1 MNIISKIYFFCM
13 KNTKKQRIVIPRY
26 ISKIPTGAFR
36 DNQNIKEVYIS
47 ESVQNIE
54 SDAFLNCNSLKK
66 INFNGSVKFI
76 SSSAFPKKEN
86 ICFNFAK
93 TIEEKDKNRM
103 KASVNKASIH
113 KNVVSSDAE
122 TVNTTNAIETVT
134 APEIED
140 FIDTKETDN
149 IVSEAAEVQPV
160 PEQELIVVASVA
172 EEMEVS
178 EIAEENDE
186 SLCFEN
192 NNEEIELSETAS
204 EADTEVRELEEVTA
218 PEVIENE
225 SDDVSDES
233 VETEQDEFTESDYE
247 NSVETEAN
255 EESEDTDEIVRVAE
269 QSNLIE
275 DIPSETACTDVVND
289 ADEETEP
296 EVIEI
301 IEQNESVNEEAELI
315 QAEPISEEPIEE
327 DGNADKEK
335 FDEILKSDVAEIS
348 KDEELESYDEVIPS
362 KPARPA
368 SEKSIDVVKSTK
380 KSADKKEDIRQRDL
394 RKYASKT
401 SISDIESSDLF
412 ISSMIEKYSVLENKY
427 GYETPLGM
435 IDMTKEEYEK
445 LAGYVYGFITTEA
458 PIVSLTAFL
467 CSVFLVKTVANYDH
481 NNNFWGAVSVLLKC
495 DENSATKYL
504 KEALLYFC
512 SSEKL
517 YFHYYRNRHSY
528 ARTVL
533 IHSII
538 NRSTLNTVIDFIRDF
553 YIEEMRESYDSN
565 TVQSYIDIF
574 VDEMVKDI
582 SKISDDNSSGSDMGG
597 IYKVSLAFKTA
608 CREFPDAV
616 KDGLKCLLFNID
628 AYYHRTSDVS
638 YSPAVFNKYFKR
650 WKINDVMQKR
660 MNISGQ
666 AQKQHKSGVKYDK
679 KNMQQLERLAR
690 LQRCV
695 YYIDEDYR
703 LNLYI
708 PQQEIP
714 SEYTE
719 NGVQIRLFNNDEAL
733 IEYNQECDVFGMFR
747 FHTGEVQ
754 IELSRFYKNLSI
766 RIVTGDEEIIFDS
779 KSQLYRNYIVFDTN
793 LDEYTGRT
801 IPKERFYV
809 LSGNNDEFFADA
821 NYNTYKYSDYAVH
834 SLDTDGDCEIL
845 VGAHS
850 VFDSFDS
857 SADIQLHID
866 KSSLVK
872 CVKAYASGKEYR
884 VYSSLPQICC
894 KIENDNADKYIVDV
908 NDAHISADEILGG
921 AHEAVLDL
929 NKILNTQ
936 KLNFINICLREKGN
950 KKSICEWRIAVLEEF
965 EYSLDKSYY
974 YTDKTVQ
981 LLDLYASDVEFEIED
996 YPCTFAVNSSRKITV
1011 NSVCDSV
1018 AFYIDIKLPMIY
1030 WEFDEEYNS
1039 LMGTKYIPSEIFEK
1053 NSNIIMELPAGS
1065 FSIWAINDTAQR
1077 QLSVQSGKLNLSD
1090 FRVSASDYTTI
1101 GLKGEKTGEIKLFE
1115 LIHKPSVREL
1125 FVACDGNEL
1134 TVSYIQIGKC
1144 PINISIKN
1152 KDGDKVFAKSFSP
1165 QSNGEVIITENIS
1178 ELENGIYSVE
1188 VSQLV
1193 ADDFG
1198 FSVTK
1203 KLIGTYAITK
1213 GNAFE
1218 VYCHSKNG
1226 MLKPYYCVFDGETKK
1241 RAHNFYCENIESN
1254 DNGESGVYTAN
1265 AFYNNRNGDRV
1276 YFEDANPLRIELL
1289 EKNDNIITFTIADN
1303 DGDGLLYENARGYL
1317 CCDTEGSHDY
1327 KAYSLP
1333 DHYVIKI

>member
-1 MNIISKIYFFCM
+1 M
-13 KNTKKQRIVIPRY
+13 KNTKKQRIVIPRW
-26 ISKIPTGAFR
+26 ISEIPTGAFR

-54 SDAFLNCNSLKK
+54 SDAFLNCNSLNK
-66 INFNGSVKFI
+66 INFNGNVKFI
-76 SSSAFPKKEN
+76 SASAFPKNEN
-86 ICFNFAK
+86 ISFSFAK
-93 TIEEKDKNRM
+93 TVEEKDKNRM
-103 KASVNKASIH
+103 SASVDKVSIH
-113 KNVVSSDAE
+113 RNAVSSDVE
-122 TVNTTNAIETVT
+122 TVNTTNVIESII

-140 FIDTKETDN
+140 IIYTKVTDN
-149 IVSEAAEVQPV
+149 IISEAAEVHLV
-160 PEQELIVVASVA
+160 PEQELIAIAPVAKEIES
-172 EEMEVS
+172 S
-178 EIAEENDE
+178 EIAEENEE
-186 SLCFEN
+186 SVRFEN
-192 NNEEIELSETAS
+192 YNEEIDPSETVSDVDIEQENVS
-204 EADTEVRELEEVTA
+204 EADTEVREEEKETVSEVT
-218 PEVIENE
+218 ENKVLV
-225 SDDVSDES
+225 VSDES
-233 VETEQDEFTESDYE
+233 IEAEQDGCTDNDYGIPIETE
-247 NSVETEAN
+247 VN
-255 EESEDTDEIVRVAE
+255 EESEDHEETVQVADQNE
-269 QSNLIE
+269 LIE
-275 DIPSETACTDVVND
+275 HIPSETACIDAVDN
-289 ADEETEP
+289 ADEETGS

-301 IEQNESVNEEAELI
+301 IEHNESVNEKTESI
-315 QAEPISEEPIEE
+315 QSESISEETIEV
-327 DGNADKEK
+327 DSNADEEK
-335 FDEILKSDVAEIS
+335 LDQIVKSDIAEIG
-348 KDEELESYDEVIPS
+348 KDEEVERYDEIIPS
-362 KPARPA
+362 KPARPV
-368 SEKSIDVVKSTK
+368 SEKSIVSVKSTK
-380 KSADKKEDIRQRDL
+380 KAADSKEEIRQMDL
-394 RKYASKT
+394 RKYAIKT

-412 ISSMIEKYSVLENKY
+412 ISSLIEKYSVLENKY
-427 GYETPLGM
+427 GYEVPLGM
-435 IDMTKEEYEK
+435 IDITKEEYEK

-481 NNNFWGAVSVLLKC
+481 NNNFWGAVSTLLKC
-495 DENSATKYL
+495 DENSAVKYL
-504 KEALLYFC
+504 KEALLCFC
-512 SSEKL
+512 SSEKI

-565 TVQSYIDIF
+565 NVQSYIDIF
-574 VDEMVKDI
+574 VDEMVKDL

-616 KDGLKCLLFNID
+616 KEGLKCLLFNID

-660 MNISGQ
+660 MNIGGQ
-666 AQKQHKSGVKYDK
+666 GQKQHKSGVRADK
-679 KNMQQLERLAR
+679 KNIQQLERLAR

-714 SEYTE
+714 SEYAE
-719 NGVQIRLFNNDEAL
+719 SDVQIRLFNNDEAL
-733 IEYNQECDVFGMFR
+733 FEYNQECNVFGMFR
-747 FHTGEVQ
+747 FHTGEMQ
-754 IELSRFYKNLSI
+754 IELSKFYRNLSI
-766 RIVTGDEEIIFDS
+766 RIVTGDEEVIFNS

-793 LDEYTGRT
+793 LDEYTGRSV
-801 IPKERFYV
+801 PKERFYV
-809 LSGNNDEFFADA
+809 LSGKNDEFFADA
-821 NYNTYKYSDYAVH
+821 NYNTYKYSDYMIH
-834 SLDTDGDCEIL
+834 SLDTDSDCEIL
-845 VGAHS
+845 VGTHS

-866 KSSLVK
+866 KSLLVK
-872 CVKAYASGKEYR
+872 RVKAYACGKEYR
-884 VYSSLPQICC
+884 VYTSLPKIYC
-894 KIENDNADKYIVDV
+894 KIENDDADKYIVDV
-908 NDAHISADEILGG
+908 NDAHISADEIFG
-921 AHEAVLDL
+921 ETRDAVLDL
-929 NKILNTQ
+929 EKTLNTE

-950 KKSICEWRIAVLEEF
+950 KKSICEWRIAVLEDF
-965 EYSLDKSYY
+965 EYSLDKAYY

-981 LLDLYASDVEFEIED
+981 LLDLYASDAEFEIED
-996 YPCTFAVNSSRKITV
+996 YPYTFAVSSSRKITV
-1011 NSVCDSV
+1011 NGVCDSI

-1030 WEFDEEYNS
+1030 WAFDEEYNS
-1039 LMGTKYIPSEIFEK
+1039 LMGTKYIPSEIFEN

-1065 FSIWAINDTAQR
+1065 FNIWAINDTAQR

-1090 FRVSASDYTTI
+1090 FRVSGSDYTTI
-1101 GLKGEKTGEIKLFE
+1101 GLKGEQTGELKLFE

-1125 FVACDGNEL
+1125 SVACDGNEL

-1144 PINISIKN
+1144 PMNISIKN
-1152 KDGDKVFAKSFSP
+1152 IDGDKVFAKSFSP

-1178 ELENGIYSVE
+1178 DLENGIYSVE

-1203 KLIGTYAITK
+1203 KIIGTYAITK
-1213 GNAFE
+1213 GNPFE
-1218 VYCHSKNG
+1218 VYCQSKNG

-1265 AFYNNRNGDRV
+1265 AFYNNRNGERV

-1317 CCDTEGSHDY
+1317 CCDKVGSRDY